1 MSEIESRIRT
11 RKLVVEE
18 NSATVERIVESLVLK
33 YSRDLDDYIRNI
45 KKMLERRDNMSDDE
59 IENAVLK
66 VPVFLYFASSGL
78 ESLGIEGDNALAV
91 KKQAFN
97 DIYIE
102 TEGTIQ
108 DKTKTA
114 ELATFPE
121 YLLEVA
127 YNRAYKRLKTQIEMA
142 EHVFSGLKKVLSKR
156 MMEFDVAKM
165 DTASLQ
171 YNNKQRRDR
180 YE

>member
-142 EHVFSGLKKVLSKR
+142 EHVFSGLKKSSVS
-156 MMEFDVAKM
+156 A
-165 DTASLQ
+165 
-171 YNNKQRRDR
+171 
-180 YE
+180 